1 MAGFLGK
8 GDVYIDRDL
17 KGQFKLLGNTTK
29 FAIAETEADVKERV
43 SKMRDTYGSALDTV
57 IIPKPAKISLE
68 LNDIDAE
75 NMALALRGLIEVID
89 VSSGSVSG
97 KEMEVSELDVWLD
110 IGHTNISNLVIKSQ
124 DESTTYDENEDYVVN
139 ARLGLIKFLSSSE
152 NVSKGD
158 TVKLSYDYGAV
169 TGKRIKAGRVTEIEC
184 ALLLDGQNMTNG
196 KDCTVRVFKCKLRPS
211 SEVDFLMDD
220 FQNLSLEG
228 TLVVPEGRT
237 EAYHV
242 EYID

>member
-29 FAIAETEADVKERV
+29 FAISETEADVKERI

-89 VSSGSVSG
+89 VSAGSESGE
-97 KEMEVSELDVWLD
+97 EMQVSEVDVWLE
-110 IGHTNISNLVIKSQ
+110 IGHTNISNLVVKNQ
-124 DESTTYDENEDYVVN
+124 DETTTYNENEDYVVN
-139 ARLGLIKFLSSSE
+139 ARLGLIKFLSSG

-158 TVKLSYDYGAV
+158 TVKLTYDYGP
-169 TGKRIKAGRVTEIEC
+169 TQGKRIKAGRVTEIEC

-196 KDCTVRVFKCKLRPS
+196 KDCIVRVFKCKLRPG

-220 FQNLSLEG
+220 FQNLTLEG
-228 TLVVPEGRT
+228 TLVVPEGRN

>member
-17 KGQFKLLGNTTK
+17 KGQFRLLGNTTK
-29 FAIAETEADVKERV
+29 FAIAETEADVKERT

-57 IIPKPAKISLE
+57 IIPKPAKISIE
-68 LNDIDAE
+68 LNDIDAK
-75 NMALALRGLIEVID
+75 NMALALRGLIEEID
-89 VSSGSVSG
+89 VTAGNVPLSDF
-97 KEMEVSELDVWLD
+97 EVTELDVWLET
-110 IGHTNISNLVIKSQ
+110 GHTNISDVVVKNS
-124 DESTTYDENEDYVVN
+124 DESATYVENEDYVVN
-139 ARLGLIKFLSSSE
+139 GRLGMIKFLSSGG
-152 NVSKGD
+152 VAKGD
-158 TVKLSYDYGAV
+158 TVRLGYNYGNV

-196 KDCTVRVFKCKLRPS
+196 KDCTVRVFKCKLRPA

-220 FQNLSLEG
+220 FQSLSLEG
-228 TLVVPEGRT
+228 TLVVPEGQT

-242 EYID
+242 EYLE

>member
-8 GDVYIDRDL
+8 GDVYIDNGI

-29 FAIAETEADVKERV
+29 FSIAETEADVKERV
-43 SKMRDTYGSALDTV
+43 SKMRDTYGSALDTIV
-57 IIPKPAKISLE
+57 IPKPAKIGIE
-68 LNDIDAE
+68 LDEIDAE

-89 VSSGSVSG
+89 VASGSVSDQSF
-97 KEMEVSELDVWLD
+97 EVSALDVWLD
-110 IGHTNISNLVIKSQ
+110 VGHLNISDLVVQ
-124 DESTTYDENEDYVVN
+124 NEAGTTTYDENEDYVVN
-139 ARLGLIKFLSSSE
+139 ARLGMIKFLSSGDVSE
-152 NVSKGD
+152 GQ
-158 TVKLSYDYGAV
+158 TLKLSYNYGAV

-196 KDCTVRVFKCKLRPS
+196 KDCTVRVFKCKLRPA

-220 FQNLSLEG
+220 FQSLSLEG
-228 TLVVPEGRT
+228 TLVVPEGKT
-237 EAYHV
+237 EAYHI

>member
-29 FAIAETEADVKERV
+29 FAISETEAEVKERV

-75 NMALALRGLIEVID
+75 NMALALRGLIEIIN
-89 VSSGSVSG
+89 VSAGSISGRDFN
-97 KEMEVSELDVWLD
+97 VSELDVWLD
-110 IGHTNISNLVIKSQ
+110 IGDTNISNLVVKDQSGT
-124 DESTTYDENEDYVVN
+124 TTYNENDDYVVN
-139 ARLGLIKFLSSSE
+139 VRLGLIKFLSSGT
-152 NVSKGD
+152 VSKGD

-196 KDCTVRVFKCKLRPS
+196 KDCKVRVFKCKLRPG

-220 FQNLSLEG
+220 FQNLTLEG
-228 TLVVPEGRT
+228 TLVVPEGRS